1 MFERT
6 RDYPTALTSS
16 SAGNA
21 DAVKA
26 AVSWLLTKARE
37 IGGQPLLYFPGK
49 SNMSAEPLLE
59 QLSQRVSTATWRTL
73 RGGKVGWSGGV
84 VLAAWPDEQHLA
96 EIADDRRTKGLVVLA
111 WSDNDVAGWAA
122 AAQPEVLN
130 PDVEV
135 GTASVCDPVVAKG
148 LETLTALVNHGNALA
163 GTLDRRDAIMVLQK
177 LHDGGHRLDP
187 DEVYAWSLAHGWPA
201 RGALRLKEIASRIA
215 AGSRPHPPSPS
226 ALRPDILSVWR
237 AQVAGEAQE

>member
-1 MFERT
+1 MFKRT

-84 VLAAWPDEQHLA
+84 VLAA
-96 EIADDRRTKGLVVLA
+96 
-111 WSDNDVAGWAA
+111 
-122 AAQPEVLN
+122 
-130 PDVEV
+130 
-135 GTASVCDPVVAKG
+135 
-148 LETLTALVNHGNALA
+148 
-163 GTLDRRDAIMVLQK
+163 
-177 LHDGGHRLDP
+177 
-187 DEVYAWSLAHGWPA
+187 
-201 RGALRLKEIASRIA
+201 
-215 AGSRPHPPSPS
+215 
-226 ALRPDILSVWR
+226 
-237 AQVAGEAQE
+237 